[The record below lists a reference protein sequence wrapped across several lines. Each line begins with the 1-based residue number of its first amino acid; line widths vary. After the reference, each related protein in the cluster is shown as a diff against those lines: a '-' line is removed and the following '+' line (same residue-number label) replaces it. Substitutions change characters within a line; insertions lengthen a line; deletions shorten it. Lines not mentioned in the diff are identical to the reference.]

1 VSRIP
6 EPAAGDGRSDE
17 ARRCIKCGR
26 EVGPDQAICEICN
39 RAGMAT
45 PSATQYHGTIVV
57 AIILGVVAMAAAASL
72 SLRGV
77 GPYSAE
83 VTDFALAAPAGYEVT
98 LRVTND
104 GTRSGRARCEVTAYD
119 AAAERLRVHSVL
131 VGPIDGGATTTFIER
146 IPGLAEAPEEFTV
159 RCS

>member
-1 VSRIP
+1 MSRIP
-6 EPAAGDGRSDE
+6 EPTARNGHAEDG
-17 ARRCIKCGR
+17 RRCIKCGR
-26 EVGPDQAICEICN
+26 EVAPDQALCEICN

-57 AIILGVVAMAAAASL
+57 AIIAGVVAMAVAASL

-83 VTDFALAAPAGYEVT
+83 VTAFAPAPPAGYEVT
-98 LRVTND
+98 LRITND
-104 GTRSGRARCEVTAYD
+104 GTRSGRARCEVTAYG
-119 AAAERLRVHSVL
+119 AAAERLRVQSVV
-131 VGPIDGGATTTFIER
+131 VGPIDGGTTTSVTETV
-146 IPGLAEAPEEFTV
+146 PGLAEPPEQFTV